1 MTPKHDPQLVL
12 SAPELRHL
20 AVLLEMLGASEQDLL
35 VECGTKGYQDRS
47 PSQLAAFDLI
57 AAIRTLRAVISC
69 YRRSRLRALR
79 SPRSNRLDDE
89 YF

>member
-1 MTPKHDPQLVL
+1 MTAPQDQQILI

-20 AVLLEMLGASEQDLL
+20 AVLLEMLDASEQDLL
-35 VECGTKGYQDRS
+35 VECGTKGYPDRS

-57 AAIRTLRAVISC
+57 AAIRTLRSVTRR

-79 SPRSNRLDDE
+79 SQSHRLDDE